1 MYEKIKKRLEK
12 ITIPKFE
19 FDFLMQQNAQL
30 IRQNRELQ
38 KYCNG
43 RNTQPDDI
51 YDSLGYAILNDYC
64 EAAK

>member
-1 MYEKIKKRLEK
+1 MYETIKKKLKK
-12 ITIPKFE
+12 ISIPKFE

-43 RNTQPDDI
+43 RNTRPQDI
-51 YDSLGYAILNDYC
+51 YDSLGYAILSDYC
-64 EAAK
+64 GATK